1 MEIKTKPNH
10 VDDYLVDVAFVGLTT
25 EQVAALRNTFSDR
38 GDNRAWASGYRHDFI
53 NALRQSESV
62 TSYHT
67 WYKETIRDVNT
78 DVEEDDDDLFED
90 DSDSDEDPYE
100 DWD

>member
-10 VDDYLVDVAFVGLTT
+10 VDDNLVDVAFVGLTA

-38 GDNRAWASGYRHDFI
+38 EDNRKWASGYRYDFI
-53 NALRQSESV
+53 SALRSHEV
-62 TSYHT
+62 ITGYHN
-67 WYKETIRDVNT
+67 WYKETIRDVKPEVN
-78 DVEEDDDDLFED
+78 ESDDDLFED
-90 DSDSDEDPYE
+90 DNDSDEDPYE